1 MVSADH
7 DGLALRKDE
16 NLMHGP
22 SARRAAD
29 GARAEL
35 SPPPRSPR
43 HVAIIMDGNGRWAH
57 ARSLP
62 RSAGHRQG
70 VEAVR
75 RAVRAAIDLKL
86 EYLTIY
92 SFSSENWSR
101 PADEVSDLLALM
113 RRFIR
118 QDVAELHAAGVRVRI
133 IGERRDLAPDIVALI
148 EESERLTRDNT
159 VMTLAVAFNYGSRQ
173 EMTQAV
179 RELVEAVLQGRL
191 SIRDISP
198 DLVGSQLYSSDIPD
212 PDLLIRTS
220 GEQRLSNFLLWQCAY
235 TEFVFVEEHW
245 PDFSKDILARA
256 IEEFRTRER
265 RFGGLTAPAL

>member
-7 DGLALRKDE
+7 EGLALRKAEDE
-16 NLMHGP
+16 DFMQGP
-22 SARRAAD
+22 A
-29 GARAEL
+29 
-35 SPPPRSPR
+35 PRSSAEPGAPHRHPR
-43 HVAIIMDGNGRWAH
+43 HVAIIMDGSGRWAH

-75 RAVRAAIDLKL
+75 RAVRAAIDLKI

-133 IGERRDLAPDIVALI
+133 LGEREGLAPDIVALI
-148 EESERLTRDNT
+148 EESERLTRDNAT
-159 VMTLAVAFNYGSRQ
+159 MTLAVAFNYGSRQ
-173 EMTQAV
+173 EIAAAMRKLA
-179 RELVEAVLQGRL
+179 REVAEGRL
-191 SIRDISP
+191 RADDITP
-198 DLVGSQLYSSDIPD
+198 ERIGEQIYSSDIPD

-235 TEFVFVEEHW
+235 TELVFVEEHW
-245 PDFSKDILARA
+245 PDFSREILVRA
-256 IEEFRTRER
+256 ISEFRTRDR
-265 RFGGLTAPAL
+265 RFGGLTAQAL